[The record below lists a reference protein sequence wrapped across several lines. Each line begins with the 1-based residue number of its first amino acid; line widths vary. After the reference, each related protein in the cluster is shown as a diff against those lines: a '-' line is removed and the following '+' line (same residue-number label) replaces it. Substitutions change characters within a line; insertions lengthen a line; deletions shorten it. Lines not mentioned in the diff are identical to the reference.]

1 MVRNNIIIEGARIH
15 FRNFSGKEGN
25 YNAAGKRN
33 FCVFLEEELARQLQE
48 DGWNIRWLKPRDDQD
63 DEQGYL
69 SVEVSFKNKPPKIIM
84 ISHNGKRSIDETSI
98 HILDWVEIAE
108 VDLIINPYNWEVSN
122 KQGVK
127 AYLKSMYITL
137 VEDEFERKYYDVP
150 DSADNAMC
158 ENCSTVDGS
167 CAQCPLHDNG

>member
-1 MVRNNIIIEGARIH
+1 MVRNNIVIEGTRIG

-33 FCVFLEEELARQLQE
+33 FCIFLEQDLARKLEE
-48 DGWNIRWLKPRDDQD
+48 DGWNVRWLKPRDEQD
-63 DEQGYL
+63 DEQGYM

-84 ISHNGKRSIDETSI
+84 ISHNGKRNIDEESI
-98 HILDWVEIAE
+98 HILDWAEIAD

-122 KQGVK
+122 KRGVK

-158 ENCSTVDGS
+158 ENCGTVENS
-167 CAQCPLHDNG
+167 CAKCNRSDGD

>member
-1 MVRNNIIIEGARIH
+1 MVKNNIVIEGARVG
-15 FRNFSGKEGN
+15 FRNLSGKEGN

-33 FCVFLEEELARQLQE
+33 FCVFLERDIAIALQN
-48 DGWNIRWLKPRDDQD
+48 DGWNVRWLKPRDEME

-69 SVEVSFKNKPPKIIM
+69 PVEVSFKNKPPKIVM
-84 ISHNGKRSIDETSI
+84 ISGNGKRNIDEESI
-98 HILDWVEIAE
+98 HILDWAEIAE

-122 KQGVK
+122 KSGVK
-127 AYLKSMYITL
+127 AYLKSMYVTL

-158 ENCSTVDGS
+158 ENCSSVEGS
-167 CAQCPLHDNG
+167 CANCSK